1 MLKNIRAKVF
11 PAPGFKNVL
20 SCYSYSTGFLKK
32 KLIVNAKKRT
42 IMTMPFVYIKLE
54 NWKDQPNSR
63 EEQQKP
69 FKNRR

>member
-54 NWKDQPNSR
+54 KLEGSAEPPGR
-63 EEQQKP
+63 AAETV
-69 FKNRR
+69 